1 MYDGICINFVIMA
14 TLAKYN
20 SSHFFVIL
28 KTKKMILSTNE
39 IKVKMQNARKR
50 SNPLPANISSII
62 KREIGLPEPEKIVN
76 RTNNKTYGRI
86 IDGIASNI
94 FLFFIEI
101 HFPKYTFHCAR
112 FIVSLKI
119 ISFNG

>member
-1 MYDGICINFVIMA
+1 MA

-39 IKVKMQNARKR
+39 IKAKMQNARKR

-62 KREIGLPEPEKIVN
+62 KREIGLPEPERIVN
-76 RTNNKTYGRI
+76 RTNNKTI
-86 IDGIASNI
+86 IQNFDTTHMSNI
-94 FLFFIEI
+94 LPIIYLF
-101 HFPKYTFHCAR
+101 K
-112 FIVSLKI
+112 
-119 ISFNG
+119 N

>member
-1 MYDGICINFVIMA
+1 LG
-14 TLAKYN
+14 
-20 SSHFFVIL
+20 
-28 KTKKMILSTNE
+28 TNE
-39 IKVKMQNARKR
+39 IKAKMDNARKR

-62 KREIGLPEPEKIVN
+62 KREIGLPEPERIVN

-101 HFPKYTFHCAR
+101 HFLNTHFTV
-112 FIVSLKI
+112 FGSLYH
-119 ISFNG
+119 